1 MDLIRAYAEKVAG
14 YLPRRIRQETAD
26 ELYDS
31 LSEQFEEQQS
41 QGGDGGEM
49 AFVQQQPHPIRMAT
63 RLGQNESLY
72 LIGPGFY
79 LSFIEAIK
87 ITALVVAVLHVAL
100 FAVSAW
106 TSDNLVQAFIQSL
119 FGVPETLGNAV
130 VIIALIFF
138 LLERSGERARWLDR
152 WNAEDLAETEHAPIS
167 KLESLIEIN
176 VSAMG
181 FLLFSGAIE
190 LPSLAGHNGIW
201 LTDLTFNLPDI
212 LMMGLCAL
220 LLIDILFAAVKL
232 VRSVWIP
239 RFRQI
244 QCLLNGV
251 WIVILVV
258 VIDQQ
263 PLVSSLTDVNT
274 RVLTGIETGINV
286 ALLIAIVVMAWESAT
301 HLYQLYVKKP
311 GLKVH

>member
-1 MDLIRAYAEKVAG
+1 MDLIRAYADKVAG

-31 LSEQFEEQQS
+31 LSEQFEERQS
-41 QGGDGGEM
+41 HDDECDPM
-49 AFVQQQPHPIRMAT
+49 VFVQQQPHPIRMAT
-63 RLGQNESLY
+63 QLGQNESLY

-87 ITALVVAVLHVAL
+87 MTALVVAVLHVAL

-138 LLERSGERARWLDR
+138 VLERSGERASWLDR
-152 WNAEDLAETEHAPIS
+152 WNAEDLAATEHAPIS
-167 KLESLIEIN
+167 KTESLIEIN
-176 VSAMG
+176 VSAIG

-190 LPSLAGHNGIW
+190 LPSLADHDGIW
-201 LTDLTFNLPDI
+201 LTDLTFNLP
-212 LMMGLCAL
+212 GAL
-220 LLIDILFAAVKL
+220 LMVLCGLLLLDVLFGAVKL

-251 WIVILVV
+251 WMVILVL

-263 PLVSSLTDVNT
+263 PLLSSLNDVDT

-301 HLYQLYVKKP
+301 HLYQLYVKKA